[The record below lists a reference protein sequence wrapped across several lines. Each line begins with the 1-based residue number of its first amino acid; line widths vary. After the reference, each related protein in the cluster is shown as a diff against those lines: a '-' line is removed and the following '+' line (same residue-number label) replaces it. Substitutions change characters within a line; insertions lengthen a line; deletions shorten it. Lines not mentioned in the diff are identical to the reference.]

1 MVAIN
6 LNEVVKVKLTDYG
19 KEIYFHRFDK
29 VNELAGREV
38 CKSSFPK
45 VDADG
50 YSRFQLWDFIHLYGN
65 YIGMAKK
72 NVIEPLEIVHE
83 GDAEREKD

>member
-29 VNELAGREV
+29 VNKLAGREV
-38 CKSSFPK
+38 CKPSFPK

-50 YSRFQLWDFIHLYGN
+50 YSRFQLWDFIHLYGS
-65 YIGMAKK
+65 YIGMAQK
-72 NVIEPLEIVHE
+72 NAIEPLEIVYE
-83 GDAEREKD
+83 GEQ

>member
-19 KEIYFHRFDK
+19 REIYYHRFDK
-29 VNELAGREV
+29 VNELARREV
-38 CKSSFPK
+38 CKPSFPK

-65 YIGMAKK
+65 YIRMAAK
-72 NVIEPLEIVHE
+72 NVIEPLEIVYE

>member
-19 KEIYFHRFDK
+19 KEIYYHRFDK

-38 CKSSFPK
+38 CKPSFPK
-45 VDADG
+45 ADADG
-50 YSRFQLWDFIHLYGN
+50 YSRFQLWDFIHLYGS
-65 YIGMAKK
+65 YIGMAQK
-72 NVIEPLEIVHE
+72 NVIEPLEIVYE
-83 GDAEREKD
+83 GEQ